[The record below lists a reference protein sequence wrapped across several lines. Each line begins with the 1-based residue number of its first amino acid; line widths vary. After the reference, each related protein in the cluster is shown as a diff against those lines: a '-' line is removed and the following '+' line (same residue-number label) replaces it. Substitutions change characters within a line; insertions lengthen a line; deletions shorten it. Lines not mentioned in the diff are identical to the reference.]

1 MNFEYDLQDKRLVR
15 KVIRA
20 LIRKYDIF
28 GFDEED
34 LMQEGV
40 LGFIKAKTTYQA
52 QGRAKF
58 ETYASTVIRNHVL
71 DYIRE
76 QIKEPIKESILP
88 SDLAAVGQTDPDP
101 VLWEILNQVLKE
113 HCDPLERSIF
123 NAYFKGYSYQE
134 MCEIFE
140 INKKKVDN
148 TIQKILKFARSI
160 YHN

>member
-15 KVIRA
+15 KVIRS

-40 LGFIKAKTTYQA
+40 LGFIKAKTTYQP
-52 QGRAKF
+52 QGKAKF

-76 QIKEPIKESILP
+76 QIKEPIKESIPP

-101 VLWEILNQVLKE
+101 VLWEILSQVLKD

-148 TIQKILKFARSI
+148 TIQKILKLSRSI